1 METESFESS
10 NVSAGLNLK
19 KYLPLALMAVAVII
33 FAGLLWW
40 LNKGGDGLLG
50 GEARG
55 MEGDPL
61 DVALGFIEPWLT
73 ARQSADTDPF
83 TLGLHNSIILST
95 EMSARLADY
104 EDKLATGELD
114 PVLCQTTVPEGLRTL
129 PVFKQEAEAKILV
142 MSSDKTA
149 GGQALVTLASHN
161 GLWEITDITCGSA
174 ESDPNQSEFTF
185 DKEGQ
190 LLKNVPAPL
199 NSQYWHLV
207 FEEGGVF
214 GHTAPLFLD
223 GGSMCNKDGVESV
236 CSESMLQEI
245 AHVHVQGSMTEAGV
259 QVKRIEF
266 R

>member
-1 METESFESS
+1 METESFGSS
-10 NVSAGLNLK
+10 NISTGLSIK

-33 FAGLLWW
+33 LAGFLWW
-40 LNKGGDGLLG
+40 FNKGNDGLLG
-50 GEARG
+50 GETRG

-73 ARQSADTDPF
+73 ARQTSDTEPF
-83 TLGLHNSIILST
+83 ARGLHNSIILST
-95 EMSARLADY
+95 DMSAKLADH
-104 EDKLATGELD
+104 EAKLAAGELD

-129 PVFKQEAEAKILV
+129 PVFKQESEAKILV

-174 ESDPNQSEFTF
+174 ESDPNQGEFTF

-199 NSQYWHLV
+199 NSHYWHLV

-223 GGSMCNKDGVESV
+223 GSSMCNKDGSESI
-236 CSESMLQEI
+236 CSESMLEEI
-245 AHVHVQGSMTEAGV
+245 AHVHVQGEMTEAGV